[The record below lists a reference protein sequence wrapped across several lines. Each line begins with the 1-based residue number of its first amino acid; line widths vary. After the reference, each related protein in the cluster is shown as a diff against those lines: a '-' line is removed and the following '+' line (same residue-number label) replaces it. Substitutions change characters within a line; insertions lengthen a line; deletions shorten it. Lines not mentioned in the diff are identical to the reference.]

1 MLSIHQK
8 NLFLKSSNVLKTGII
23 RGHQIY
29 NNIDSNNIRTI
40 LNQSKFSSL
49 ANKHISNNKI
59 SNSRSVDNFFA
70 RKFSSTNF
78 QLSSIETAELDE
90 DELESL
96 NDPRA
101 VDTVD
106 VCIVGGGPAGLATA
120 IRLKQIDNEKGNGDL
135 RVILLEK
142 ASAMGA
148 HILSGAVLDPIAL
161 NELFPDLLKENN
173 KNIPLPDDLVTLA
186 TEDHMKFLFENGSSI
201 DLPEPPQMMNAG
213 KNYIASLSEVVKW
226 MTERAEELDVEIYP
240 NTAVSELIY
249 DSKGGVRG
257 IATRDSGLQRD
268 GSISEDFER
277 GMEFHAR
284 LTVLAEGCHG
294 SLSKE
299 VINKFD
305 LRNGVNPQTYGL
317 GIKEVW
323 EVKPENFKEGWVSHT
338 LGYPLSDGVYG
349 GGWMYHFGDGLVSVG
364 LVVGLDYKNPWISPY
379 QEFQRMKLHPF
390 YKDVLKGGKCISY
403 GARALNEGGWQSV
416 PQLHFPGGVLVGAS
430 AGFMN
435 VPKIKGS
442 HCAIKS
448 GALAAECMY
457 DKVVALKEKQEEE
470 MMNAQK
476 NNSENGESG
485 KQKEEDEDEDEE
497 DEDEEDESAG
507 LPLPEWEAI
516 DLAEYQIAYKNSWI
530 HDELYEVRNVR
541 PAFDSKLGILGG
553 MAMAGLVTRITRGKE
568 PFTLEFEHPDSSVV
582 EDASKYKKIEYPKPD
597 GEITFDLMTSVS
609 RTGTY
614 HREGERCHLRVPDMD
629 LDKHKNISWPKY
641 KGVEQRFCPAG
652 VYEYVKKNE
661 NSNEDDVEF
670 KINSQNCIHCKT
682 CDIKVPTQDINW
694 TVPEG
699 GDGPKYQM
707 T

>member
-1 MLSIHQK
+1 MLLQGNRKFPLKTLGSGRAYLPLKPSNVSLVK
-8 NLFLKSSNVLKTGII
+8 NLRVTPYTYTVLSGNFALTGGNVNRADLLGKRFFSTT
-23 RGHQIY
+23 RQ
-29 NNIDSNNIRTI
+29 S
-40 LNQSKFSSL
+40 LN
-49 ANKHISNNKI
+49 
-59 SNSRSVDNFFA
+59 
-70 RKFSSTNF
+70 T
-78 QLSSIETAELDE
+78 IETARADLDE
-90 DELESL
+90 DQLEAL

-120 IRLKQIDNEKGNGDL
+120 IRLKQIDNEKGDGDL
-135 RVILLEK
+135 RVVLLEK
-142 ASAMGA
+142 GADMGS
-148 HILSGAVLDPIAL
+148 HILSGAVLDPKAL
-161 NELFPDLLKENN
+161 NELFPDLLEDSGK
-173 KNIPLPDDLVTLA
+173 KIPLPDDLATLVK
-186 TEDHMKFLFENGSSI
+186 EDHMKFLFANGTSI
-201 DLPEPPQMMNAG
+201 DLPEPPQMKNAG
-213 KNYIASLSEVVKW
+213 KNYIVSLSEVVKW
-226 MTERAEELDVEIYP
+226 MAERAEELGVELYP

-249 DSKGGVRG
+249 DSQGGVRG
-257 IATRDSGLQRD
+257 IATRDSGLERD
-268 GSISEDFER
+268 GSISDDFER

-284 LTVLAEGCHG
+284 MTVLAEGCHG
-294 SLSKE
+294 SLSKQ
-299 VINKFD
+299 VIHKYD

-323 EVKPENFKEGWVSHT
+323 QVEPERFKEGFVSHT
-338 LGYPLSDGVYG
+338 MGYPLSKNVYG
-349 GGWMYHFGDGLVSVG
+349 GGWMYHFGEGLVSIG

-390 YKDVLKGGKCISY
+390 YKDVLTGGKCISY

-457 DKVVALKEKQEEE
+457 DKVIALKEQQEAEMSSAKSQNGDEEAKAKERDEEE
-470 MMNAQK
+470 
-476 NNSENGESG
+476 E
-485 KQKEEDEDEDEE
+485 EEDEEE
-497 DEDEEDESAG
+497 EEEEDESAG
-507 LPLPEWEAI
+507 LPLPEWKAI
-516 DLAEYQIAYKNSWI
+516 DLSEYQRAYRNSWI
-530 HDELYEVRNVR
+530 YDELYEVRNVR
-541 PAFDSKLGILGG
+541 PAFDSQLGLLGG
-553 MAMAGLVTRITRGKE
+553 LAVAGLVTMVTKGKE
-568 PFTLEFEHPDSSVV
+568 PFTLEFNHTDSSAV
-582 EDASKYKKIEYPKPD
+582 EDASKYEKIEYPKPD
-597 GEITFDLMTSVS
+597 GVITFDLMTSVS

-629 LDKHKNISWPKY
+629 LQKHKEIAWPKF
-641 KGVEQRFCPAG
+641 KGIEQRFCPAG
-652 VYEYVKKNE
+652 VYEYVKKDE
-661 NSNEDDVEF
+661 NASEDDVEF